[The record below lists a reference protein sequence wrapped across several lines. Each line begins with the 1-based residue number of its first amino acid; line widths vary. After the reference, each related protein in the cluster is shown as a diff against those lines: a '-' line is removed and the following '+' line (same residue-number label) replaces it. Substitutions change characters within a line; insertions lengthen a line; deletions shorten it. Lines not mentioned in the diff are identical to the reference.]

1 VYANAYIF
9 LLVIFKFKN
18 IKTKKLCRMITY
30 THHFIKKILNMIN
43 NIEKTLLDLA
53 AFLMEIFVSIYTSSP
68 SVRILLTDSW
78 TETVH

>member
-1 VYANAYIF
+1 
-9 LLVIFKFKN
+9 
-18 IKTKKLCRMITY
+18 
-30 THHFIKKILNMIN
+30 MIN

-53 AFLMEIFVSIYTSSP
+53 AFLMEISVSIYTSSP

>member
-1 VYANAYIF
+1 
-9 LLVIFKFKN
+9 
-18 IKTKKLCRMITY
+18 MITY